1 MDEVTHTILPN
12 NGIGGNALSAGFGGL
27 IGSWL
32 GNGFGGFGGFNRG
45 AAAGI
50 GYDTGAINAL
60 QGQLNNISGQI
71 SNADRDLLMQ
81 TSQQNQFVGN
91 LVNSTGDAIVGAI
104 NSSAMNTQQ
113 GIYQNTL
120 NAVQSHGAT
129 ALAMCQG
136 FGGINS
142 SIDRGVGLLNMNI
155 SNQGAES
162 RLQAQ
167 QLASQQQQCCCQV
180 LQKIEQEGC
189 ANRELQREIQT
200 QGYRDQLAAK
210 SAEVES
216 LKNQIININAMA
228 AQTATIIN
236 ALKPATTTAGA

>member
-1 MDEVTHTILPN
+1 MDEITHTILPN
-12 NGIGGNALSAGFGGL
+12 NGGLSGTALGAGFGGL

-32 GNGFGGFGGFNRG
+32 GNGFGGFGGGWNRG
-45 AAAGI
+45 GAAV
-50 GYDTGAINAL
+50 GYDTGAINAM
-60 QGQLNNISGQI
+60 QGQLNSISSQI
-71 SNADRDLLMQ
+71 NAADRDFLMQ
-81 TSQQNQFVGN
+81 TANQNQFVGN

-104 NSSAMNTQQ
+104 NSSAMSTQQ
-113 GIYQNTL
+113 GIYNNTL
-120 NAVQSHGAT
+120 NQVQSHGAT
-129 ALAMCQG
+129 NLAMCQG

-142 SIDRGVGLLNMNI
+142 SIDKGVGLLNMNI
-155 SNQGAES
+155 TAQASES

-216 LKNQIININAMA
+216 LKNQILNINAMA

-236 ALKPATTTAGA
+236 ALKPATTTTG